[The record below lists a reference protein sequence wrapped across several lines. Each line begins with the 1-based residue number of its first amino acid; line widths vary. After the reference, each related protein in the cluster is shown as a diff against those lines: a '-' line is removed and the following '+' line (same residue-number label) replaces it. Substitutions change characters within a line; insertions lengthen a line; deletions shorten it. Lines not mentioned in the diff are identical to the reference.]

1 MVNKLTAFYKLIR
14 YVLLRT
20 IYFTV
25 AFLLLE
31 FFTISL
37 VYHNEIKDIN
47 NRVQQTV
54 SAGGHDIYLIC
65 NYINCKNIIE
75 ENIHYVNTEIGIVVN
90 EKNDTNSKILF
101 AFFNSD
107 LDSVIRHNNT
117 LFIVNNDSKWN
128 FINRSL
134 ALSTFILFIVI
145 FIFSFKIRLDV
156 LKKESY
162 ARNSFK
168 NDLESKLQRDL
179 TESLHHEMGTPL
191 AVIRTLLDEIIKTIY
206 PCGVTESG
214 ICTLKVSN
222 KKIPDCKDCEVCG
235 HNYNK
240 RALDSTISEYY
251 EQIRLALDS
260 LFTLQTLIGK
270 SKRISYS
277 NGTVSLFEIL
287 NNVILSSNQLR
298 IKNITPDY
306 RNKGIL
312 DTHSCRGIQNGEML
326 IIVNNMV
333 LNSIEANANKI
344 VISAETKDDMLELT
358 IRDNGRGIRDN
369 NNNIIKDYNIF
380 NYGYSTKDIDGINII
395 TDSWL
400 SGILYK
406 LKILSRDN
414 EFRGAGLSLCKDLLK
429 KNGGDIILVD
439 TNKEGTTFKLII
451 PTKIT
456 HTTDKVVEY
465 LS

>member
-1 MVNKLTAFYKLIR
+1 MVNKLSSFYKLIR
-14 YVLLRT
+14 TVLLRT
-20 IYFTV
+20 IYFTI

-31 FFTISL
+31 FSTISL
-37 VYHNEIKDIN
+37 VYHNEIKDLN

-128 FINRSL
+128 FINRLL

-145 FIFSFKIRLDV
+145 FIFSFKIRLDI

-206 PCGVTESG
+206 PCDVTESG

-222 KKIPDCKDCEVCG
+222 KKIPDCKECV
-235 HNYNK
+235 HNYSK

-251 EQIRLALDS
+251 EQISLALDN

-298 IKNITPDY
+298 IF
-306 RNKGIL
+306 IL
-312 DTHSCRGIQNGEML
+312 
-326 IIVNNMV
+326 
-333 LNSIEANANKI
+333 
-344 VISAETKDDMLELT
+344 
-358 IRDNGRGIRDN
+358 GIRCP
-369 NNNIIKDYNIF
+369 
-380 NYGYSTKDIDGINII
+380 
-395 TDSWL
+395 W
-400 SGILYK
+400 
-406 LKILSRDN
+406 R
-414 EFRGAGLSLCKDLLK
+414 
-429 KNGGDIILVD
+429 
-439 TNKEGTTFKLII
+439 
-451 PTKIT
+451 P
-456 HTTDKVVEY
+456 
-465 LS
+465 